1 MRWEAGN
8 ILKDKKLYQMAWRL
22 MSSYWHSQEK
32 WKARGLLAGVIALTL
47 GQVYMLVLLNG
58 WNNDFYNAL
67 QQRAFESFWPLI
79 GQFAGFAFLH
89 IIFAVYAI
97 YVRQILEIKWR
108 NWMTDKYLDR
118 WLGHQTYYRL
128 QVAGQDDMDNP
139 DQRIADDINSFVN
152 LTLGLFVGVIKQA
165 TSLVAFVVILWN
177 LSGYL
182 DIPLGDTVLSVPG
195 YMVFV
200 TLIYSVV
207 GTWLAHKVG
216 RKLIRLNYDQQRFEA
231 DFRFSM
237 VRVRENS
244 ESVAFYGGEK
254 PEMQN
259 FRERFALVIGNFWG
273 LMKRTKLLNFYVN
286 GYAQIAIIV
295 PVLMCAPQYFSGTMQ
310 LGGFMQT
317 ISAFGRVQDALSY
330 FVESYDSIAQYVA
343 VIRRLGGFAGHMEEA
358 EALTSSFD
366 FTRNTSNALQLWQ
379 MDIALPDGRQLAEKL
394 SIAVPAGKRLL
405 ISGGSGAGK
414 STLLR
419 AIAGI
424 WPYGTG
430 EISLPTGWRTMF
442 LPQRPYL
449 PLGSLR
455 RAIYYPQPVPENT
468 DDNLAGLLE
477 RFGLQKLAGQLDAVD
492 DWSRILSLGE
502 QQRLAFIRILLL
514 RPDIVFLDESTSALD
529 EPREAQAYEILHQM
543 LPQMAVVSVGH
554 RSSLLNCHDKQ
565 LVLAGD
571 GYWKL
576 QDIK

>member
-1 MRWEAGN
+1 M
-8 ILKDKKLYQMAWRL
+8 KDKKLYQMAWRL

-89 IIFAVYAI
+89 IIFAVYAV

-108 NWMTDKYLDR
+108 KWMTDKYLDR

-139 DQRIADDINSFVN
+139 DQRIADDVNSFVN
-152 LTLGLFVGVIKQA
+152 LTLGLFVGVLKQA

-177 LSGYL
+177 LSGSL

-254 PEMQN
+254 PELQN

-295 PVLMCAPQYFSGTMQ
+295 PVLMCAPQYFNGTMQ

-343 VIRRLGGFAGHMEEA
+343 VIRRLGGFAGHMGEA
-358 EALTSSFD
+358 EALAPSFD
-366 FTRNTSNALQLWQ
+366 FTKNTSNALQLWQ

-455 RAIYYPQPVPENT
+455 RAIYYPQPVLENT
-468 DDNLAGLLE
+468 DDNLTGLLE
-477 RFGLQKLAGQLDAVD
+477 RFGLQNLAGQLDAVD

-529 EPREAQAYEILHQM
+529 EPREAQAYEILHQL

>member
-1 MRWEAGN
+1 M
-8 ILKDKKLYQMAWRL
+8 KDKKLYQMAWRL

-67 QQRAFESFWPLI
+67 QQRAFESFGPLI

-89 IIFAVYAI
+89 IIFAVYAV

-139 DQRIADDINSFVN
+139 DQRIADDVNSFVN
-152 LTLGLFVGVIKQA
+152 LTLGLFVGVLKQA

-177 LSGYL
+177 LSGSL

-254 PEMQN
+254 PELQN

-295 PVLMCAPQYFSGTMQ
+295 PVLMCAPQYFNGTMQ

-366 FTRNTSNALQLWQ
+366 FTKNTSNALQLWQ

-477 RFGLQKLAGQLDAVD
+477 RFGLQKLAGQLDTVD

-529 EPREAQAYEILHQM
+529 EPREAQAYEILHQL

>member
-1 MRWEAGN
+1 MKE
-8 ILKDKKLYQMAWRL
+8 KKLYQMAWRL

-47 GQVYMLVLLNG
+47 GQVYVLVLLNG

-128 QVAGQDDMDNP
+128 QVAGKDDMDNP

-468 DDNLAGLLE
+468 EDNLAGLLE

>member
-1 MRWEAGN
+1 M
-8 ILKDKKLYQMAWRL
+8 KDKKLYQMAWRL

-89 IIFAVYAI
+89 IIFAVYAV

-108 NWMTDKYLDR
+108 KWMTDKYLDR

-139 DQRIADDINSFVN
+139 DQRIADDVNSFVN
-152 LTLGLFVGVIKQA
+152 LTLGLFVGVLKQA

-177 LSGYL
+177 LSGSL

-254 PEMQN
+254 PELQN

-295 PVLMCAPQYFSGTMQ
+295 PVLMCAPQYFNGTMQ

-358 EALTSSFD
+358 EALTPSFD
-366 FTRNTSNALQLWQ
+366 FTKNTSNALQLWQ

-455 RAIYYPQPVPENT
+455 RAIYYPQPVLENT
-468 DDNLAGLLE
+468 DDNLTGLLE
-477 RFGLQKLAGQLDAVD
+477 RFGLQNLAGQLDAVD

-529 EPREAQAYEILHQM
+529 EPREAQAYEILHQL

>member
-1 MRWEAGN
+1 M
-8 ILKDKKLYQMAWRL
+8 KDKKLYQMAWRL

-58 WNNDFYNAL
+58 WNYDFYNAL

-89 IIFAVYAI
+89 IIFAVYAV

-108 NWMTDKYLDR
+108 KWMTDKYLDR

-139 DQRIADDINSFVN
+139 DQRIADDVNSFVN
-152 LTLGLFVGVIKQA
+152 LTLGLFVGVLKQA

-177 LSGYL
+177 LSGSL

-200 TLIYSVV
+200 TLIYSIV

-254 PEMQN
+254 PELQN

-295 PVLMCAPQYFSGTMQ
+295 PVLMCAPQYFNGTMQ

-358 EALTSSFD
+358 EALAPSFD
-366 FTRNTSNALQLWQ
+366 FTKNTSNALQLWQ

-455 RAIYYPQPVPENT
+455 RAVYYPQPVLENT
-468 DDNLAGLLE
+468 DDNLTGLLE
-477 RFGLQKLAGQLDAVD
+477 RFGLQNLAGQLDAVD

-529 EPREAQAYEILHQM
+529 EPREAQAYEILHQL

>member
-1 MRWEAGN
+1 M
-8 ILKDKKLYQMAWRL
+8 KDKKLYQMAWCL

-89 IIFAVYAI
+89 IIFAVYAV

-139 DQRIADDINSFVN
+139 DQRIADDVNSFVN
-152 LTLGLFVGVIKQA
+152 LTLGLFVGVLKQA

-177 LSGYL
+177 LSGSL

-237 VRVRENS
+237 VRVRENI

-254 PEMQN
+254 PELQN

-295 PVLMCAPQYFSGTMQ
+295 PVLMCAPQYFNGTMQ

-366 FTRNTSNALQLWQ
+366 FTKNTSNALQLWQ

-455 RAIYYPQPVPENT
+455 RAIYYPQPVPENI
-468 DDNLAGLLE
+468 DDNLTGLLE

-529 EPREAQAYEILHQM
+529 EPREAQSYEILHQL

>member
-1 MRWEAGN
+1 M
-8 ILKDKKLYQMAWRL
+8 KDKKLYQMAWRL

-89 IIFAVYAI
+89 IIFAVYAV

-108 NWMTDKYLDR
+108 KWMTDKYLDR

-139 DQRIADDINSFVN
+139 DQRIADDVNSFVN
-152 LTLGLFVGVIKQA
+152 LTLGLFVGVLKQA

-177 LSGYL
+177 LSGSL

-254 PEMQN
+254 PELQN

-295 PVLMCAPQYFSGTMQ
+295 PVLMCAPQYFNGTMQ

-358 EALTSSFD
+358 EALTPSFD
-366 FTRNTSNALQLWQ
+366 FTKNTSNALQLWQ

-455 RAIYYPQPVPENT
+455 RAVYYPQPVPENT
-468 DDNLAGLLE
+468 DDNLTGLLE
-477 RFGLQKLAGQLDAVD
+477 RFGLQNLAGQLDAVD

-529 EPREAQAYEILHQM
+529 EPREAQAYEILHQL

>member
-1 MRWEAGN
+1 M
-8 ILKDKKLYQMAWRL
+8 KDKKLYQMAWRL

-89 IIFAVYAI
+89 IIFAVYAV

-139 DQRIADDINSFVN
+139 DQRIADDVNSFVN
-152 LTLGLFVGVIKQA
+152 LTLGLFVGVLKQA

-177 LSGYL
+177 LSGSL

-254 PEMQN
+254 PELQN

-295 PVLMCAPQYFSGTMQ
+295 PVLMCAPQYFNGTMQ

-366 FTRNTSNALQLWQ
+366 FTKNTSNALQLWQ

-455 RAIYYPQPVPENT
+455 RAIYYPQPVPENI
-468 DDNLAGLLE
+468 DDNLTGLLE
-477 RFGLQKLAGQLDAVD
+477 RFGLQKLAGQLDTVD

-514 RPDIVFLDESTSALD
+514 WPDIVFLDESTSALD
-529 EPREAQAYEILHQM
+529 EPREAQAYEILRQL

>member
-1 MRWEAGN
+1 M
-8 ILKDKKLYQMAWRL
+8 KDKKLYQMAWRL

-89 IIFAVYAI
+89 IIFAVYAV

-108 NWMTDKYLDR
+108 KWMTDKYLDR

-139 DQRIADDINSFVN
+139 DQRIADDVNSFVN
-152 LTLGLFVGVIKQA
+152 LTLGLFVGVLKQA

-177 LSGYL
+177 LSGSL

-254 PEMQN
+254 PELQN

-295 PVLMCAPQYFSGTMQ
+295 PVLMCAPQYFNGTMQ

-358 EALTSSFD
+358 EALAPSFD
-366 FTRNTSNALQLWQ
+366 FTKNTSNALQLWQ

-455 RAIYYPQPVPENT
+455 RAIYYPQPVPENI
-468 DDNLAGLLE
+468 DDNLTGLLE
-477 RFGLQKLAGQLDAVD
+477 RFGLQNLAGQLDAVD

-529 EPREAQAYEILHQM
+529 EPREAQAYEILHQL

>member
-1 MRWEAGN
+1 M
-8 ILKDKKLYQMAWRL
+8 KDKKLYQMAWRL

-89 IIFAVYAI
+89 IIFAVYAV

-108 NWMTDKYLDR
+108 KWMTDKYLDR
-118 WLGHQTYYRL
+118 SLGHQTYYRL

-139 DQRIADDINSFVN
+139 DQRIADDVNSFVN
-152 LTLGLFVGVIKQA
+152 LTLGLFVGVLKQA

-177 LSGYL
+177 LSGSL

-254 PEMQN
+254 PELQN

-295 PVLMCAPQYFSGTMQ
+295 PVLMCAPQYFNGTMQ

-358 EALTSSFD
+358 EALAPSFD
-366 FTRNTSNALQLWQ
+366 FTKNTSNALQLWQ

-455 RAIYYPQPVPENT
+455 RAIYYPQPVLENT
-468 DDNLAGLLE
+468 DDNLTGLLE
-477 RFGLQKLAGQLDAVD
+477 RFGLQNLAGQLDAVD

-529 EPREAQAYEILHQM
+529 EPREAQAYEILHQL

>member
-1 MRWEAGN
+1 M
-8 ILKDKKLYQMAWRL
+8 KDKKLYQMAWRL

-118 WLGHQTYYRL
+118 WLEHQTYYRL
-128 QVAGQDDMDNP
+128 QVAGKDDMDNP

-455 RAIYYPQPVPENT
+455 RAIYYPQPVPENI

-477 RFGLQKLAGQLDAVD
+477 RFGLQKLAGQLDTVD

-529 EPREAQAYEILHQM
+529 EPREAQAYEILHQL
-543 LPQMAVVSVGH
+543 LPKMAVVSVGH

>member
-1 MRWEAGN
+1 M
-8 ILKDKKLYQMAWRL
+8 KDKKLYQMAWRL

-89 IIFAVYAI
+89 IIFAVYAV

-108 NWMTDKYLDR
+108 KWMTDKYLDR

-139 DQRIADDINSFVN
+139 DQRIADDVNSFVN
-152 LTLGLFVGVIKQA
+152 LTLGLFVGVLKQA

-177 LSGYL
+177 LSGSL

-254 PEMQN
+254 PELQN

-295 PVLMCAPQYFSGTMQ
+295 PVLMCAPQYFNGTMQ

-358 EALTSSFD
+358 EALAPSFD
-366 FTRNTSNALQLWQ
+366 FTKNTSNALQLWQ
-379 MDIALPDGRQLAEKL
+379 MNIALPDGRQLAEKL

-455 RAIYYPQPVPENT
+455 RAIYYPQPVLENT
-468 DDNLAGLLE
+468 DDNLTGLLE
-477 RFGLQKLAGQLDAVD
+477 RFGLQNLAGQLDAVD

-529 EPREAQAYEILHQM
+529 EPREAQAYEILHQL

>member
-1 MRWEAGN
+1 M
-8 ILKDKKLYQMAWRL
+8 KDKKLYQMAWRL

-89 IIFAVYAI
+89 IIFAVYAV

-108 NWMTDKYLDR
+108 KWMTDKYLDR

-139 DQRIADDINSFVN
+139 DQRIADDVNSFVN
-152 LTLGLFVGVIKQA
+152 LTLGLFVGVLKQA

-177 LSGYL
+177 LSGSL

-200 TLIYSVV
+200 TLIYSIV

-254 PEMQN
+254 PELQN

-295 PVLMCAPQYFSGTMQ
+295 PVLMCAPQYFNGTMQ

-317 ISAFGRVQDALSY
+317 MSAFGRVQDALSY

-358 EALTSSFD
+358 EALAPSFD
-366 FTRNTSNALQLWQ
+366 FTKNTSNALQLWQ

-455 RAIYYPQPVPENT
+455 RAIYYPQPVLENT
-468 DDNLAGLLE
+468 DDNLTGLLE
-477 RFGLQKLAGQLDAVD
+477 RFGLQNLAGQLDAVD

-529 EPREAQAYEILHQM
+529 EPREAQAYEILHQL

>member
-1 MRWEAGN
+1 M
-8 ILKDKKLYQMAWRL
+8 KDKKLYQMAWRL

-89 IIFAVYAI
+89 IIFAVYAV

-108 NWMTDKYLDR
+108 KWMTDKYLDR
-118 WLGHQTYYRL
+118 WMGHQTYYRL

-139 DQRIADDINSFVN
+139 DQRIADDVNSFVN
-152 LTLGLFVGVIKQA
+152 LTLGLFVGVLKQA

-177 LSGYL
+177 LSGSL

-254 PEMQN
+254 PELQN

-295 PVLMCAPQYFSGTMQ
+295 PVLMCAPQYFNGTMQ

-358 EALTSSFD
+358 EALAPSFD
-366 FTRNTSNALQLWQ
+366 FTKNTSNALQLWQ

-468 DDNLAGLLE
+468 DDNLTGLLE
-477 RFGLQKLAGQLDAVD
+477 RFGLQNLAGQLDAVD

-529 EPREAQAYEILHQM
+529 EPREAQAYEILHQL

>member
-1 MRWEAGN
+1 M
-8 ILKDKKLYQMAWRL
+8 KDKKLYQMAWRL

-67 QQRAFESFWPLI
+67 QQRVFESFWPLI

-89 IIFAVYAI
+89 IIFAVYAV

-177 LSGYL
+177 LSGSL

-259 FRERFALVIGNFWG
+259 FRERFALVIGNFRG

-295 PVLMCAPQYFSGTMQ
+295 PVLMCAPQYFNGTMQ

-330 FVESYDSIAQYVA
+330 FVESYGSIAQYVA

-379 MDIALPDGRQLAEKL
+379 MDIALPDGRQLTEKL

-514 RPDIVFLDESTSALD
+514 RPDIVFLDESTSAMD

-576 QDIK
+576 QDIR

>member
-1 MRWEAGN
+1 M
-8 ILKDKKLYQMAWRL
+8 KDKKLYQMAWRL

-89 IIFAVYAI
+89 IIFAVYAV

-139 DQRIADDINSFVN
+139 DQRIADDVNSFVN
-152 LTLGLFVGVIKQA
+152 LTLGLFVGVLKQA

-177 LSGYL
+177 LSGSL

-254 PEMQN
+254 PELQN

-273 LMKRTKLLNFYVN
+273 LMKRTKMLNFYVN

-295 PVLMCAPQYFSGTMQ
+295 PVLMCAPQYFKGTMQ

-330 FVESYDSIAQYVA
+330 FVESYDNIAQYVA

-366 FTRNTSNALQLWQ
+366 FTKNTSNALQLWQ

-529 EPREAQAYEILHQM
+529 EPREAQAYETLRQL

>member
-1 MRWEAGN
+1 MKN
-8 ILKDKKLYQMAWRL
+8 KKLYQMAWRL

-89 IIFAVYAI
+89 IIFAVYAV

-139 DQRIADDINSFVN
+139 DQRIADDVNSFVN
-152 LTLGLFVGVIKQA
+152 LTLGLFVGVLKQA

-177 LSGYL
+177 LSGSL

-254 PEMQN
+254 PELQN

-295 PVLMCAPQYFSGTMQ
+295 PVLMCAPQYFNGTMQ

-366 FTRNTSNALQLWQ
+366 FTKNTSNALQLWQ

-455 RAIYYPQPVPENT
+455 RAIYYPQPVPENI

-477 RFGLQKLAGQLDAVD
+477 RFGLQNLAGQLDTVD

-529 EPREAQAYEILHQM
+529 EPREAQAYEILHQL
-543 LPQMAVVSVGH
+543 LPHMAVVSVGH

>member
-1 MRWEAGN
+1 M
-8 ILKDKKLYQMAWRL
+8 KDKKLYQMAWRL

-79 GQFAGFAFLH
+79 GQFACFAFLH

-128 QVAGQDDMDNP
+128 QVAGKDDMDNP

-152 LTLGLFVGVIKQA
+152 LTMGLFVGVIKQA

-295 PVLMCAPQYFSGTMQ
+295 PVLMCAPQYFNGTMQ

-455 RAIYYPQPVPENT
+455 RAIYYPQPVPENA

-477 RFGLQKLAGQLDAVD
+477 HFGLQKLAGQLDVVE

-529 EPREAQAYEILHQM
+529 EPREAQVYEILHQL

>member
-1 MRWEAGN
+1 M
-8 ILKDKKLYQMAWRL
+8 KDKKLYQMAWRL

-89 IIFAVYAI
+89 IIFAVYAV

-108 NWMTDKYLDR
+108 KWMTDKYLDR

-139 DQRIADDINSFVN
+139 DQRIADDVNSFVN
-152 LTLGLFVGVIKQA
+152 LTLGLFVGVLKQA

-177 LSGYL
+177 LSGSL

-200 TLIYSVV
+200 TLIYSIV

-254 PEMQN
+254 PELQN

-295 PVLMCAPQYFSGTMQ
+295 PVLMCAPQYFNGTMQ

-358 EALTSSFD
+358 EALAPSFD
-366 FTRNTSNALQLWQ
+366 FTKNTSNALQLWQ

-455 RAIYYPQPVPENT
+455 RAIYYPKPVPENT
-468 DDNLAGLLE
+468 DDNLTGLLE
-477 RFGLQKLAGQLDAVD
+477 RFGLQNLAGQLDAVD

-529 EPREAQAYEILHQM
+529 EPREAQAYEILHQL

>member
-1 MRWEAGN
+1 M
-8 ILKDKKLYQMAWRL
+8 KDKKLYQMAWRL

-89 IIFAVYAI
+89 IIFAVYAV

-108 NWMTDKYLDR
+108 KWMTDKYLDR

-139 DQRIADDINSFVN
+139 DQRIADDVNSFVN
-152 LTLGLFVGVIKQA
+152 LTLGLFVGVLKQA

-177 LSGYL
+177 LSGSL

-254 PEMQN
+254 PELQN

-286 GYAQIAIIV
+286 RYAQIAIIV
-295 PVLMCAPQYFSGTMQ
+295 PVLMCAPQYFNGTMQ

-358 EALTSSFD
+358 EALAPSFD
-366 FTRNTSNALQLWQ
+366 FTKNTSNALQLWQ

-455 RAIYYPQPVPENT
+455 RAIYYPQPVLENT
-468 DDNLAGLLE
+468 DDNLTGLLE
-477 RFGLQKLAGQLDAVD
+477 RFGLQNLAGQLDAVD

-529 EPREAQAYEILHQM
+529 EPREAQAYEILHQL

>member
-1 MRWEAGN
+1 M
-8 ILKDKKLYQMAWRL
+8 KDKKLYQMAWRL

-89 IIFAVYAI
+89 IIFAAYAV
-97 YVRQILEIKWR
+97 YVRQVLEIKWR
-108 NWMTDKYLDR
+108 KWMTDKYLDR

-139 DQRIADDINSFVN
+139 DQRIADDVNSFVN
-152 LTLGLFVGVIKQA
+152 LTLGLFVGVLKQA

-177 LSGYL
+177 LSGSL

-254 PEMQN
+254 PELQN

-295 PVLMCAPQYFSGTMQ
+295 PVLMCAPQYFNGTMQ

-358 EALTSSFD
+358 EALAPSFD
-366 FTRNTSNALQLWQ
+366 FTKNTSNALQLWQ

-468 DDNLAGLLE
+468 DDNLTGLLE
-477 RFGLQKLAGQLDAVD
+477 RFGLQNLAGQLDAVD

-529 EPREAQAYEILHQM
+529 EPREAQAYEILHQL

>member
-1 MRWEAGN
+1 M
-8 ILKDKKLYQMAWRL
+8 KDKKLYQMAWRL

-128 QVAGQDDMDNP
+128 QVAGKDDMDNP

-477 RFGLQKLAGQLDAVD
+477 RFGLQKLSGQLDAVD

-565 LVLAGD
+565 LILAGD

>member
-1 MRWEAGN
+1 M
-8 ILKDKKLYQMAWRL
+8 KDKKLYQMAWRL

-67 QQRAFESFWPLI
+67 QQRDFESFWPLI

-89 IIFAVYAI
+89 IIFAVYAV

-139 DQRIADDINSFVN
+139 DQRIADDVNSFVN
-152 LTLGLFVGVIKQA
+152 LTLNLFVGVLKQA

-177 LSGYL
+177 LSGSL

-200 TLIYSVV
+200 TLIYSAV

-216 RKLIRLNYDQQRFEA
+216 YKLIRLNYDQQRFEA

-237 VRVRENS
+237 VRFRENS

-254 PEMQN
+254 PELQN
-259 FRERFALVIGNFWG
+259 FRERFALVISNFWG
-273 LMKRTKLLNFYVN
+273 LMKQIKLLNFYVN
-286 GYAQIAIIV
+286 GYAQIALIV
-295 PVLMCAPQYFSGTMQ
+295 PLLMCAPQYFNGTMQ
-310 LGGFMQT
+310 MGGLMQT
-317 ISAFGRVQDALSY
+317 INAFGRVQDALSY
-330 FVESYDSIAQYVA
+330 FVESYDGIAQYIA

-358 EALTSSFD
+358 EALTSDFV
-366 FTRNTSNALQLWQ
+366 FTRNDTNALQLWQ
-379 MDIALPDGRQLAEKL
+379 MNIALPDGRELAEKL

-455 RAIYYPQPVPENT
+455 RAIYYPQPVPENA

-477 RFGLQKLAGQLDAVD
+477 HFGLQKLAAQLDVVE

-529 EPREAQAYEILHQM
+529 EPREAQAYEILHQL

-554 RSSLLNCHDKQ
+554 RSSLLNWHDKQ

-571 GYWKL
+571 GYWQL
-576 QDIK
+576 QDIKR

>member
-1 MRWEAGN
+1 M
-8 ILKDKKLYQMAWRL
+8 KDKKLYQMAWRL

-89 IIFAVYAI
+89 IIFAVYAV

-108 NWMTDKYLDR
+108 KWMTDKYLDR

-139 DQRIADDINSFVN
+139 DQRIADDVNSFVN
-152 LTLGLFVGVIKQA
+152 LTLGLFVGVLKQA

-177 LSGYL
+177 LSGSL

-254 PEMQN
+254 PELQN

-295 PVLMCAPQYFSGTMQ
+295 PVLMCAPQYFNGTMQ

-358 EALTSSFD
+358 EALVPSFD
-366 FTRNTSNALQLWQ
+366 FTKNTSNALQLWQ

-455 RAIYYPQPVPENT
+455 RAIYYPQPVLENT
-468 DDNLAGLLE
+468 DDNLTGLLE
-477 RFGLQKLAGQLDAVD
+477 RFGLQNLAGQLDAVD

-529 EPREAQAYEILHQM
+529 EPREAQAYEILHQL

>member
-1 MRWEAGN
+1 MKG
-8 ILKDKKLYQMAWRL
+8 KKLYQMAWRL

-366 FTRNTSNALQLWQ
+366 FTRNTSNAMQLWQ

-394 SIAVPAGKRLL
+394 SIAVPAEKRLL

-455 RAIYYPQPVPENT
+455 RAIYYPQPVPENA

-477 RFGLQKLAGQLDAVD
+477 RFGLQKLVGQLDAVD

>member
-67 QQRAFESFWPLI
+67 QQRAFEYFWPLI

-216 RKLIRLNYDQQRFEA
+216 RKLISLNYDQQRFEA

-295 PVLMCAPQYFSGTMQ
+295 PVLMCAPQYFNGTMQ

-455 RAIYYPQPVPENT
+455 RAIYYPQPVPKNA

>member
-1 MRWEAGN
+1 M
-8 ILKDKKLYQMAWRL
+8 KDKKLYQMAWRL

-89 IIFAVYAI
+89 IIFAVYAV

-108 NWMTDKYLDR
+108 KWMTDKYLDR

-139 DQRIADDINSFVN
+139 DQRIADDVNSFVN
-152 LTLGLFVGVIKQA
+152 LTLGLFVGVLKQA

-177 LSGYL
+177 LSGSL

-200 TLIYSVV
+200 TLIYSIV

-254 PEMQN
+254 PELQN

-295 PVLMCAPQYFSGTMQ
+295 PVLMCAPQYFNGTMQ

-330 FVESYDSIAQYVA
+330 FVESYDIIAQYVA

-358 EALTSSFD
+358 EALAPSFD
-366 FTRNTSNALQLWQ
+366 FTKNTSNALQLWQ

-455 RAIYYPQPVPENT
+455 RAIYYPQPVLENT
-468 DDNLAGLLE
+468 DDNLTGLLE
-477 RFGLQKLAGQLDAVD
+477 RFGLQNLAGQLDAVD

-529 EPREAQAYEILHQM
+529 EPREAQAYEILHQL

>member
-1 MRWEAGN
+1 M
-8 ILKDKKLYQMAWRL
+8 KDKKLYQMAWRL

-89 IIFAVYAI
+89 IIFAVYAV

-108 NWMTDKYLDR
+108 KWMTDKYLDR

-139 DQRIADDINSFVN
+139 DQRIADDVNSFVN
-152 LTLGLFVGVIKQA
+152 LTLGLFVGVLKQA

-177 LSGYL
+177 LSGSL

-254 PEMQN
+254 PELQN

-295 PVLMCAPQYFSGTMQ
+295 PVLMCAPQYFNGTMQ

-343 VIRRLGGFAGHMEEA
+343 VIHRLGGFAGHMEEA
-358 EALTSSFD
+358 EALAPSFD
-366 FTRNTSNALQLWQ
+366 FTKNTSNALQLWQ

-430 EISLPTGWRTMF
+430 GISLPTGWRTMF

-455 RAIYYPQPVPENT
+455 RAIYYPQPVLENT
-468 DDNLAGLLE
+468 DDNLTGLLE
-477 RFGLQKLAGQLDAVD
+477 RFGLQNLAGQLDAVD

-529 EPREAQAYEILHQM
+529 EPREAQAYEILHQL

>member
-1 MRWEAGN
+1 M
-8 ILKDKKLYQMAWRL
+8 KDKKLYQMAWRL

-89 IIFAVYAI
+89 IIFAVYAV

-108 NWMTDKYLDR
+108 KWMTDKYLDR

-128 QVAGQDDMDNP
+128 QVAGQYDMDNP
-139 DQRIADDINSFVN
+139 DQRIADDVNSFVN
-152 LTLGLFVGVIKQA
+152 LTLGLFVGVLKQA

-177 LSGYL
+177 LSGSL

-254 PEMQN
+254 PELQN

-295 PVLMCAPQYFSGTMQ
+295 PVLMCAPQYFNGTMQ

-358 EALTSSFD
+358 EALAPSFD
-366 FTRNTSNALQLWQ
+366 FTKNTSNALQLWQ

-455 RAIYYPQPVPENT
+455 RAIYYPQPVLENT
-468 DDNLAGLLE
+468 DDNLTGLLE
-477 RFGLQKLAGQLDAVD
+477 RFGLQNLAGQLDAVD

-529 EPREAQAYEILHQM
+529 EPREAQAYEILHQL

>member
-1 MRWEAGN
+1 M
-8 ILKDKKLYQMAWRL
+8 KDKKLYQMAWRL

-89 IIFAVYAI
+89 IIFAVYAV

-108 NWMTDKYLDR
+108 KWMTDKYLDR

-139 DQRIADDINSFVN
+139 DQRIADDVNSFVN
-152 LTLGLFVGVIKQA
+152 LTLGLFVGVLKQA

-177 LSGYL
+177 LSGSL

-254 PEMQN
+254 PELQN

-295 PVLMCAPQYFSGTMQ
+295 PVLMCAPQYFNGTMQ

-358 EALTSSFD
+358 EALAPSFD
-366 FTRNTSNALQLWQ
+366 FTQNTSNALQLWQ

-455 RAIYYPQPVPENT
+455 RAIYYPQPVLENT
-468 DDNLAGLLE
+468 DDNLTGLLE
-477 RFGLQKLAGQLDAVD
+477 RFGLQNLAGQLDAVD

-529 EPREAQAYEILHQM
+529 EPREAQAYEILHQL